1 MPGRSEDSQ
10 AALLVVICPR
20 NVDQSLAGETSL
32 GFSLVIYQV
41 AMLIVYGSATYIVRD
56 NCYGDYI
63 AVKLLEHRR
72 YLVSVGSVFLSGQG
86 TYVKPLPRHLLPV
99 RVFYCRDLIFFVF
112 SYYSRGLN
120 ACRTCCCF

>member
-20 NVDQSLAGETSL
+20 NVGQSLAGETSR
-32 GFSLVIYQV
+32 GFSLFIYQV
-41 AMLIVYGSATYIVRD
+41 AMLIVYGSATYIVIY
-56 NCYGDYI
+56 NCHGDYI
-63 AVKLLEHRR
+63 AVKLLGHRR
-72 YLVSVGSVFLSGQG
+72 YLVSVGSLFLSGQG

-99 RVFYCRDLIFFVF
+99 KVFYYRDFLFFVF

-120 ACRTCCCF
+120 VCRTCCYF